1 MRLIYLFLRKV
12 MMVFEKYWK
21 NTLFLFSWL
30 AKLLMPF
37 DIPEVEETEDILLS
51 NSSSE
56 AVLLLSLACHE
67 VARGLNSPPRVEE
80 EAESTD

>member
-1 MRLIYLFLRKV
+1 
-12 MMVFEKYWK
+12 
-21 NTLFLFSWL
+21 
-30 AKLLMPF
+30 MPF